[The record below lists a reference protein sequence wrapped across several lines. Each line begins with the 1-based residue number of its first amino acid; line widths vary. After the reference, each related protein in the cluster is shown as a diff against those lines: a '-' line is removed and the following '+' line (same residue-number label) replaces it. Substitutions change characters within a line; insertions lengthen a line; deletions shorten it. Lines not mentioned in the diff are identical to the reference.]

1 MPTDRGFSILTL
13 ALAVAVGVAGCASEP
28 PSSAGNESAVARPDT
43 GGGRGI
49 GRSIGLEWRSLT
61 TADSGPLA
69 EQMARFAANP
79 AVLDPAVR
87 EAWARCEMALL
98 VVPLAELPGVQAALL
113 VAPIDVRSVES
124 AGSTMLGGIDRRLVA
139 QGPRYVEVARET
151 EPTDRT
157 VLPLDNGRIDVRPG
171 VLRLLAR
178 CWVEAE
184 PGLDTALDAGLRVE
198 IVPQWI
204 DTPARSGPL
213 GGATPT
219 GLDTPE
225 SRGLTLWRL
234 RAATTL
240 RRDQALVMI
249 HQRGEDHRPAM
260 PREEAQEPRADPGTP
275 ARGGVLRR
283 KPGETFPAEPAP
295 EPDAAAGPRLAAFRS
310 TTLGEM
316 LLTQAALASQDR
328 PDAERP
334 RLRRVQILVPSL
346 PDHYRLL
353 GD

>member
-1 MPTDRGFSILTL
+1 MPTDRGFPILTL
-13 ALAVAVGVAGCASEP
+13 ALALVAGVPGCGSGP
-28 PSSAGNESAVARPDT
+28 PSSAGNESAAANSDS
-43 GGGRGI
+43 GGRGL
-49 GRSIGLEWRSLT
+49 GRSIGMEWRSLT
-61 TADSGPLA
+61 AADSGPLA
-69 EQMARFAANP
+69 EQMARFAASP
-79 AVLDPAVR
+79 AALDPAVR

-113 VAPIDVRSVES
+113 AAPIDVRSVES
-124 AGSTMLGGIDRRLVA
+124 AGSALLGGIDRRLVT

-184 PGLDTALDAGLRVE
+184 AGQDAALDVGLRVE

-204 DTPARSGPL
+204 DTPLRA
-213 GGATPT
+213 GALAGETPA

-234 RAATTL
+234 RAALTL

-249 HQRGEDHRPAM
+249 HQRAEDRLPAM
-260 PREEAQEPRADPGTP
+260 PREEAEEPRLDPGTP
-275 ARGGVLRR
+275 GRGGVLRR
-283 KPGETFPAEPAP
+283 KLGETLPAEPAP
-295 EPDAAAGPRLAAFRS
+295 EPDPAAGPRLAAFRS

-334 RLRRVQILVPSL
+334 RLRKVQILVPSL
-346 PDHYRLL
+346 PDRYRLL